1 MNHKS
6 NTKGIH
12 RFTFQDR
19 RSNHTK
25 GQCRFY
31 AISVAQTLF
40 GETCVISEWGR
51 IGAGGKL
58 RHSYFADAAA
68 AERFAESLKTRKER
82 RGYAVLPEQVPL
94 L

>member
-1 MNHKS
+1 MLAMVQILQKIDH
-6 NTKGIH
+6 T
-12 RFTFQDR
+12 R
-19 RSNHTK
+19 RQS
-25 GQCRFY
+25 RFY
-31 AISVAQTLF
+31 AISVARTLF

-68 AERFAESLKTRKER
+68 AERFANSLRARKER